1 MNALPA
7 FFISHGSP
15 MLALDPTPAR
25 DFLTGF
31 GRTLGRPTAIV
42 VASAHW
48 GTGAPLVGG
57 AANPK
62 TIHDFGGFPRA
73 LYQMRY
79 PAPGAPELAAEVA
92 DRLDKAGFPAR
103 VDPGYG
109 LDHGAWVPLT
119 LLFPEADIPVLQV
132 SIQPDLGVTHHLA
145 LGKALAPLRE
155 RGILVIGSG
164 AMTHNLYEFRGQD
177 PNSAAE
183 PYLAAFTAWMAEAIA
198 RDDRAA
204 LIDYRAQAPFAR
216 RAHPT
221 DEHLMPLFVA
231 MGAGS
236 GPGQRLHASQTHG
249 IIAMDMYAFV

>member
-7 FFISHGSP
+7 LFISHGSP

-25 DFLTGF
+25 DFLSGL
-31 GRTLGRPTAIV
+31 GRTLPRPSAIV

-57 AANPK
+57 AAHPK

-73 LYQMRY
+73 LYQMQY
-79 PAPGAPELAAEVA
+79 PAPGAPELAADIVGI
-92 DRLDKAGFPAR
+92 LDAAGLPAR

-119 LLFPEADIPVLQV
+119 LLYPEADIPVLQV
-132 SIQPDLGVTHHLA
+132 SIQPDLGTEHHVA

-177 PNSAAE
+177 PNIEAE
-183 PYLAAFTAWMAEAIA
+183 PYVEAFTAWMADAIA
-198 RDDRAA
+198 ADDRAA
-204 LIDYRAQAPFAR
+204 LLDYRARAPYAR

-221 DEHLMPLFVA
+221 DEHLMPLYVA
-231 MGAGS
+231 MGAGQ
-236 GPGQRLHASQTHG
+236 GPGRRLHTSQTHG
-249 IIAMDMYAFV
+249 IIAMDVYAFG